1 MYGITIYNGKLFEF
15 KATDDF
21 IISNKHKAKF
31 IIPDMELDSN
41 PKTYSINRNFFE
53 RVKACISKHNQIP
66 IYFLGDILNDPNGK
80 AKDGKD
86 ICGEFLNWFS
96 TLNNTHVIRGNG
108 EMDLIDDGIL
118 DASPTKIDIENYKL
132 TFGHGK
138 YTHVIYLKK
147 LQNETEEEM
156 RLRIQN
162 TLEKIYRESIVYEY
176 LTDEKIILSHA
187 PLLDYEDYYFD
198 VVGNKIIKRDRG
210 DFKTHFTS
218 IKNREKDYNDLRNL
232 FYRNDEIKNR
242 IAGHIRFYADWNI
255 IKKENKFC
263 ILTNDEPYYEK
274 LKGKIYYAKP
284 GRTFNGT
291 RKMFVLFNGVP
302 PPTIKISVDDT
313 HRYLNGIFQQEK
325 FSGGYSSKIM
335 LYEYHEDTFA
345 KLLFYLFFMLVIIL
359 IVSLITSNIYYKNN
373 TSIKQT

>member
-118 DASPTKIDIENYKL
+118 DASPTKIDIENYK
-132 TFGHGK
+132 
-138 YTHVIYLKK
+138 
-147 LQNETEEEM
+147 
-156 RLRIQN
+156 
-162 TLEKIYRESIVYEY
+162 
-176 LTDEKIILSHA
+176 
-187 PLLDYEDYYFD
+187 
-198 VVGNKIIKRDRG
+198 
-210 DFKTHFTS
+210 
-218 IKNREKDYNDLRNL
+218 
-232 FYRNDEIKNR
+232 
-242 IAGHIRFYADWNI
+242 
-255 IKKENKFC
+255 
-263 ILTNDEPYYEK
+263 
-274 LKGKIYYAKP
+274 
-284 GRTFNGT
+284 
-291 RKMFVLFNGVP
+291 
-302 PPTIKISVDDT
+302 
-313 HRYLNGIFQQEK
+313 
-325 FSGGYSSKIM
+325 
-335 LYEYHEDTFA
+335 
-345 KLLFYLFFMLVIIL
+345 
-359 IVSLITSNIYYKNN
+359 
-373 TSIKQT
+373 